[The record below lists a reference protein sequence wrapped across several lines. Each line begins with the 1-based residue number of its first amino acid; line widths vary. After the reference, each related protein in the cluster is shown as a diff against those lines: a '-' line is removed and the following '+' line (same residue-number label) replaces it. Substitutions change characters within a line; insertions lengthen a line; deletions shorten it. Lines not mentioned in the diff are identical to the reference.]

1 MDIQKPIL
9 IRILI
14 VGAVIYAA
22 WNFGLRPKI
31 QEEVQLQETR
41 SSQVQLISESGM
53 DFDARQLETENA
65 HRMISSAGNRII
77 ETLSA
82 TEDHKSARDLINAS
96 ARAFGVDVN
105 RVEPLR
111 VAEFSSASTKNRSK
125 NKNPMS
131 NANARTNEFVFK
143 GEGIRV
149 EFEGTFAGIA
159 GFLQQLELDTQTLK
173 LENFRMVSSTNG
185 GVRMIAQFMK
195 FELTDAPIALT
206 QSTAADTSIAM
217 TGDED

>member
-1 MDIQKPIL
+1 MDMQKTIL
-9 IRILI
+9 IRILL
-14 VGAVIYAA
+14 VGAAIYAA

-31 QEEVQLQETR
+31 EQQVELEDTR
-41 SSQVQLISESGM
+41 RSQVQLISESGM
-53 DFDARQLETENA
+53 DFDARQRETEEA
-65 HRMISSAGNRII
+65 HQMISSAGNRIL
-77 ETLSA
+77 ENLSA
-82 TEDHKSARDLINAS
+82 TKNHESARDLINAS

-111 VAEFSSASTKNRSK
+111 VAEFSSASSKKRSK
-125 NKNPMS
+125 NKNAKPE
-131 NANARTNEFVFK
+131 ANANEFVFK

-149 EFEGTFAGIA
+149 EFEGSFAGIA

-173 LENFRMVSSTNG
+173 LENFRMVSSSNG

-206 QSTAADTSIAM
+206 DSKVADAALAL
-217 TGDED
+217 TGGED